1 VYGRGSPPSD
11 YEGGDPGSESGSTRT
26 RGRPARRQAASS
38 GTRPQSRAAA
48 RRKEGPRRDRR
59 RPNRSLRWDLCRS
72 STSWFAHDSPL
83 EGAGFKPSVPRV
95 GVKGRDPQFH
105 ADYPP
110 YRVGPQTTHETHAQW
125 VQALRRHLPGAN
137 SCQPDRH
144 ARSFSRV
151 NGAVFVGGYVG
162 PLQIN
167 ASNCR
172 IVLGKR
178 ELLDTTR
185 EPGRQMRNL
194 CVAEPSATPFDQRPG
209 NVMLTN
215 EPRP

>member
-1 VYGRGSPPSD
+1 VRRFCNGGASYPCCGQPGLYLVYGRGSPPSD

-48 RRKEGPRRDRR
+48 RRKEGPRHDRR

-95 GVKGRDPQFH
+95 GVKGEDPQFH

-137 SCQPDRH
+137 SLPAGS
-144 ARSFSRV
+144 ARSFVQPRERRR
-151 NGAVFVGGYVG
+151 F
-162 PLQIN
+162 
-167 ASNCR
+167 CR
-172 IVLGKR
+172 RLR
-178 ELLDTTR
+178 RT
-185 EPGRQMRNL
+185 
-194 CVAEPSATPFDQRPG
+194 AADQCKQ
-209 NVMLTN
+209 L
-215 EPRP
+215 